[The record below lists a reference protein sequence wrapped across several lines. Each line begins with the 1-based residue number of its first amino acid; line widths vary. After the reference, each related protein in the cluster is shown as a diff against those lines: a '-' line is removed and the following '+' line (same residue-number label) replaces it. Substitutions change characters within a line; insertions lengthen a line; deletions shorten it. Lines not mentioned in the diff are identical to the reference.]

1 VASEPDAL
9 LIAQLLIGVSF
20 AVASYQDIRERAV
33 SDVVWIP
40 ALIGAAYVIY
50 SFFPNLELQLVKLG
64 LIGGIAILFAFL
76 GAVGQ
81 ADSIAIVFLASD
93 PYQLSPILPLVSGA
107 VVALAHIGYEVA
119 VGNARSAKIIPLER
133 FLKEQKWI
141 PKAVIED
148 GVRRDVDSDVNV
160 ARDEVEA
167 TQKPG
172 AMVEVKYGVPT
183 VAYLGVGYIAFLAYL
198 LVFNQSAFLS
208 LP

>member
-1 VASEPDAL
+1 MASESDAL

-40 ALIGAAYVIY
+40 ALVGAAYVIY
-50 SFFPNLELQLVKLG
+50 SSFPNLELQLVKLG
-64 LIGGIAILFAFL
+64 LIGGIALLFAFL

-93 PYQLSPILPLVSGA
+93 PYQLSPILPLVSCAG
-107 VVALAHIGYEVA
+107 VALAHIGYEVA
-119 VGNARSAKIIPLER
+119 VGNARGAKMIPLER

-148 GVRRDVDSDVNV
+148 GVRRDVDSDVNI

-183 VAYLGVGYIAFLAYL
+183 VAYLGVGYILFLAYL
-198 LVFNQSAFLS
+198 LIFNQSAFLS